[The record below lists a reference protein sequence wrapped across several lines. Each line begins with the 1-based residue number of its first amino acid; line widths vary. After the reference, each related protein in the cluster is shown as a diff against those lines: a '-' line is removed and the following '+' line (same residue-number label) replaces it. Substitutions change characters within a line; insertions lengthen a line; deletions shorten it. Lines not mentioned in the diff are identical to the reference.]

1 MGHLLPVVPSYAS
14 FRTPQE
20 GNRMNDRNA
29 NAASAAVS
37 WAQALSPA
45 DLKTPSFRLGVICR
59 ISALF

>member
-1 MGHLLPVVPSYAS
+1 MQ
-14 FRTPQE
+14 QE

-29 NAASAAVS
+29 NAASAAIS